1 MKIYVGY
8 DSSQEESFD
17 VCVKSIKHNSNIE
30 IIPIVKSD
38 LEEKF
43 LYVEN
48 KTGSTEFSFTRF
60 LVPFLNDYK
69 DFAIFCD
76 SDFIWDC
83 DPLELESYIDST
95 KSVSVV
101 KHDIK
106 PEQVPKTKMNNQEQ
120 FWYPKKNW
128 SSLMLFN
135 CSHQDCADLKP
146 STISYC
152 SGKYLHEFEWTKEEN
167 IGDLPKM
174 YNYLVGY
181 GYYDGE
187 LKPKAIH
194 FTSGGPWYKDYQ
206 DVEFCNQW
214 YFYKN
219 V

>member
-8 DSSQEESFD
+8 DSSQKESFD
-17 VCVKSIKHNSNIE
+17 VCVKSIKYNSSIE
-30 IIPIVKSD
+30 IIPIIKSE

-60 LVPFLNDYK
+60 LVPYLNDYK

-83 DPLELESYIDST
+83 DPFELQNYIDLT

-106 PEQVPKTKMNNQEQ
+106 PEQVPKIKMDNQEQ

-128 SSLMLFN
+128 SSLMMFN
-135 CSHQDCADLKP
+135 CSHEDCADLKP

-152 SGKYLHEFEWTKEEN
+152 SGKYLHEFNWSKEEN
-167 IGDLPKM
+167 IGDLPKT

-181 GYYDGE
+181 YTDE
-187 LKPKAIH
+187 KKPKAIH
-194 FTSGGPWYKDYQ
+194 FTSGGPWHNGYEN
-206 DVEFCNQW
+206 VEFSEKW